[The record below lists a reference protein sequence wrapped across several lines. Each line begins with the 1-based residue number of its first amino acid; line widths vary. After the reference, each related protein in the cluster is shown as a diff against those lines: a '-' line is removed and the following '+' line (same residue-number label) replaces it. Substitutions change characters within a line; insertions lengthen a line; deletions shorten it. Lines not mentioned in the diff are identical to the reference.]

1 MVGREKLMEYVI
13 SDEVVRKGVF
23 AKMTFEQIERK
34 READGYLGGK
44 MQAASLAHVDAEDG
58 PWCC

>member
-1 MVGREKLMEYVI
+1 MLGKEKLMEYII
-13 SDEVVRKGVF
+13 SYEVVRKGVF
-23 AKMTFEQIERK
+23 PKMTFEQMERK

-44 MQAASLAHVDAEDG
+44 IQAESTAPVDAEDG